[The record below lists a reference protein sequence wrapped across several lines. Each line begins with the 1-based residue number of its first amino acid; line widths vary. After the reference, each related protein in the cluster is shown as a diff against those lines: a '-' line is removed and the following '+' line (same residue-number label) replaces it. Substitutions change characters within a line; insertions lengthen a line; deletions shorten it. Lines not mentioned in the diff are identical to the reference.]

1 MLYGI
6 IAADEKS
13 PAPLRPTFRALTT
26 RVIALKELT
35 PRERFA
41 EMAPFPVT
49 APMRL
54 GVIPMGSADG
64 LLWLNAGRVLVRGRA
79 VPILT
84 GPNLEHTRIDLTPV
98 PDARVGDEV
107 VVIGRQG
114 DAEITLAEVARKH
127 GMGTHHVAT
136 TIGPRVARVYYAGG
150 VAVKTVTPAG
160 D

>member
-1 MLYGI
+1 M
-6 IAADEKS
+6 ADETS
-13 PAPLRPTFRALTT
+13 RLPLRPTLRALTT

-41 EMAPFPVT
+41 ELAPFPVT

-84 GPNLEHTRIDLTPV
+84 GPNLEHTRIDLTQL

-107 VVIGRQG
+107 VIIGRQG
-114 DAEITLAEVARKH
+114 DAEITIAEVARRH
-127 GMGTHHVAT
+127 GLGPHHVAT
-136 TIGPRVARVYYAGG
+136 TVGPRVTRVYFAGG